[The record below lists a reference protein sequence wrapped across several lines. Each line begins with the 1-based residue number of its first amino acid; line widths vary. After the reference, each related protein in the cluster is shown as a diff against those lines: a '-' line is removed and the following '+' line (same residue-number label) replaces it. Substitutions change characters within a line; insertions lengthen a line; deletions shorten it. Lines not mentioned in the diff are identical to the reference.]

1 MSDMYGPSHFDLKI
15 EEMKTKIKLARINP
29 YHKWQ
34 LLDYLDKML
43 ELHLESFEKP
53 KQKTYIPGGY

>member
-1 MSDMYGPSHFDLKI
+1 MSEVDTYGPSHFDKKI
-15 EEMKTKIKLARINP
+15 EEMKVKIKLARINP

-34 LLDYLDKML
+34 LLEYMDKFL

-53 KQKTYIPGGY
+53 KQNK